1 MSEENVEIV
10 RHGVGQFAATREFPA
25 ERVTD
30 DFVWDMSNFH
40 GWPEQQIYEGAEGA
54 RTFLREW
61 TDAWEDWELEI
72 DALHDAGDSVVA
84 LMRQHGRSKAGGMPV
99 EMSFAQV
106 WTLRDGKE
114 ARMEMYS
121 DPGEALEA
129 AGLSD

>member
-25 ERVTD
+25 ERVTN

-61 TDAWEDWELEI
+61 TDVGGSAYGL
-72 DALHDAGDSVVA
+72 
-84 LMRQHGRSKAGGMPV
+84 RPCPRS
-99 EMSFAQV
+99 
-106 WTLRDGKE
+106 L
-114 ARMEMYS
+114 
-121 DPGEALEA
+121 L
-129 AGLSD
+129 